1 MDLQEFLS
9 WLDTE
14 FSKYSVLAKSNPRSL
29 NELVYVLRRTDR
41 DFSIN
46 WETVGGF
53 ASIPTIRE
61 AFIPSRDLAMKV
73 EVIGYDEDSFDGKT
87 YCSITVNALDGPCAN
102 GVIYPS
108 SMKCN
113 GDDTAESK
121 VFTIGG
127 SVLANGNSDFCGL
140 CGRVTEIR
148 DGEDKETENEGADIY
163 CDFDKPGKDHM
174 IAEIETRFSKL
185 YQMPKRIDELPLDGV
200 IMAAEMLEPVADALP
215 TARESCMS
223 CSTPTMES
231 ATTSSVYSRYLRIV
245 RYSCA
250 GCLMIW
256 RISRKKRATKPC
268 FRTPA
273 NTTIEH
279 PSRLSPLPS
288 RSRASRWTTS
298 SLRCLPTVA
307 RKKVWRHEPA

>member
-61 AFIPSRDLAMKV
+61 AYIPSRDLAMKV

-87 YCSITVNALDGPCAN
+87 YCSITVKALDGPCAN

-148 DGEDKETENEGADIY
+148 DGEDKKTENEGADIY

-215 TARESCMS
+215 DSMGKLYVLLYTYDGECDNKLSVLAV
-223 CSTPTMES
+223 STDRAILMRRMFDDLEDFEEKEGYKAVLS
-231 ATTSSVYSRYLRIV
+231 HTSEYDN
-245 RYSCA
+245 
-250 GCLMIW
+250 
-256 RISRKKRATKPC
+256 
-268 FRTPA
+268 RTSF
-273 NTTIEH
+273 TF
-279 PSRLSPLPS
+279 
-288 RSRASRWTTS
+288 
-298 SLRCLPTVA
+298 
-307 RKKVWRHEPA
+307 EPAAVEESSFTLDYIIFEVPAYGSAKEGVAA